1 MNHFAQANVIG
12 KFTNTRVKIWL
23 SYLKMMLI
31 NQYDVIMYEII
42 KYKVVLIDQTQIS
55 LLYNLIELCYLII
68 PKGYVENNFREIL
81 LLFIENSW
89 DLIFYNDSI
98 VLFLR

>member
-1 MNHFAQANVIG
+1 
-12 KFTNTRVKIWL
+12 
-23 SYLKMMLI
+23 MMLI

-68 PKGYVENNFREIL
+68 PKGSVKNNFREIL
-81 LLFIENSW
+81 LLIIENS
-89 DLIFYNDSI
+89 
-98 VLFLR
+98 